1 MLIRRLEKG
10 APRRLTATGMMLMSA
25 GLLLGRFGPRL
36 LSPALSE
43 GFWGGFLDGFGL
55 VLLVAS
61 IPFNILGIVGMRRAR
76 RS

>member
-43 GFWGGFLDGFGL
+43 GC
-55 VLLVAS
+55 LLQYFQNH
-61 IPFNILGIVGMRRAR
+61 P
-76 RS
+76 